1 VAAVGLGTGVTV
13 DGAETGAGEVGE
25 AEAVGTG
32 AGALGLVT
40 GEADP
45 PVGLGTAA
53 GSRLPVGLGTA
64 AGSRLPVGLGTGAG
78 SRLPVGLGT
87 GAGSRLPVGLGT
99 GEQDGEG
106 SVTCR
111 PADCRCWPASP

>member
-32 AGALGLVT
+32 VAALGLAT

-45 PVGLGTAA
+45 PVGLGT
-53 GSRLPVGLGTA
+53 GV
-64 AGSRLPVGLGTGAG
+64 GSRLPVGLGTGVG
-78 SRLPVGLGT
+78 SRLAVGLGT
-87 GAGSRLPVGLGT
+87 A
-99 GEQDGEG
+99 EQDGEG

-111 PADCRCWPASP
+111 PADCLCWPASP